1 MSTAQAA
8 NVAISFTGTCDQVF
22 NDDQKQSFRA
32 QILQE
37 VRQSGVCSAGD
48 VLHLCSDESYTVGCD
63 QSGSKRR
70 RRATEPAD
78 VLMLISFYLLNRCV
92 RATHHSADRQ
102 ERKWSSILIQA
113 YKTANFTSYPDT
125 IAKPFTVVT
134 AHCFF

>member
-22 NDDQKQSFRA
+22 NDDQKQTFRA

-63 QSGSKRR
+63 QSGSNRR

-92 RATHHSADRQ
+92 RTPHVIALTDNCANGLLYLSKLTKLQILLATQ
-102 ERKWSSILIQA
+102 TL
-113 YKTANFTSYPDT
+113 
-125 IAKPFTVVT
+125 
-134 AHCFF
+134 